1 MRKILIIITTL
12 IASISLY
19 SEIVEEKENS
29 IMEVY
34 YTKITEEDTIQRNEH
49 LVISPMTLRIGPTAS
64 MFFGT
69 KKFWADSLKTYDFNT
84 LMEIRTARRES
95 GAPDWWRPLG
105 GSEWEYIFKNMPE
118 GMLTGSCLFD
128 QELRYYE
135 EEWQKPCWQIL
146 DSTKTVLGFEC
157 IKATTDYRGRTWIA
171 WFTPEIAVQDG
182 PWKLCGLPGL
192 ILEAYDTKRHYQFL
206 GTGIAYTTQLKVGRY
221 FFKVSPPVRM
231 TRDMYFQHR
240 HWYIN
245 RRAEDALEQQQQIAI
260 MAGLEPPRT
269 IDDLNIDTSFY
280 VKRDFEETDYPHK
293 WRIRDKKL

>member
-1 MRKILIIITTL
+1 
-12 IASISLY
+12 
-19 SEIVEEKENS
+19 
-29 IMEVY
+29 MEVY

-49 LVISPMTLRIGPTAS
+49 LEISPMTLRIGPTAS
-64 MFFGT
+64 MFFAT
-69 KKFWADSLKTYDFNT
+69 KKFWDDSLCSYDFNT
-84 LMEIRTARRES
+84 HMEIRTVQRES
-95 GAPDWWRPLG
+95 GNPDWWRLG

-293 WRIRDKKL
+293 WRNRQK

>member
-1 MRKILIIITTL
+1 MAIV
-12 IASISLY
+12 SISLF
-19 SEIVEEKENS
+19 SAIVEEKENS

-34 YTKITEEDTIQRNEH
+34 YTKITEKDTIQRNEH
-49 LVISPMTLRIGPTAS
+49 LEISPMTLRIGPTAS
-64 MFFGT
+64 MFFAT
-69 KKFWADSLKTYDFNT
+69 KKFWDDSLRTYDFNT
-84 LMEIRTARRES
+84 HMEIHTARHES
-95 GAPDWWRPLG
+95 GDPDRWRPLG

-206 GTGIAYTTQLKVGRY
+206 GTGIAYTTKLKVGRY
-221 FFKVSPPVRM
+221 FFTVSPPVRM
-231 TRDMYFQHR
+231 TRDMYFQLH
-240 HWYIN
+240 HWCIN
-245 RRAEDALEQQQQIAI
+245 KRAEDMLEQQQQIAI

-293 WRIRDKKL
+293 WRIRDKKT

>member
-1 MRKILIIITTL
+1 
-12 IASISLY
+12 
-19 SEIVEEKENS
+19 
-29 IMEVY
+29 MEVY

-49 LVISPMTLRIGPTAS
+49 LEISPMTLRIGPTAS
-64 MFFGT
+64 MFFAT
-69 KKFWADSLKTYDFNT
+69 KKFWDDSLCSYDFNT
-84 LMEIRTARRES
+84 HMEIRTARRES
-95 GAPDWWRPLG
+95 GDPDWWRLG

-146 DSTKTVLGFEC
+146 DSTKNVLGFEC
-157 IKATTDYRGRTWIA
+157 IKATTNYRGRTWIA

-206 GTGIAYTTQLKVGRY
+206 GTGIAYTTQLKIGRY

-231 TRDMYFQHR
+231 TRDMYFQLH
-240 HWYIN
+240 HWCIN
-245 RRAEDALEQQQQIAI
+245 KRAEDMLEQQQQIAI

-293 WRIRDKKL
+293 WRIRDKKP